1 MSSFEFTP
9 GGVRELG
16 AEDFATSGTINAGD
30 AVRQLQAQVAQQE
43 AARVVAPAKK
53 AAPLVYEIDT
63 VPLDEKRITP
73 LKRRHFVKELRARL
87 SVVERQI
94 KNLRAL
100 EDEAAEI
107 KRLIAAA
114 KAPPAKVTPI
124 TTARS
129 AG

>member
-9 GGVRELG
+9 GGVKELG
-16 AEDFATSGTINAGD
+16 AEASNATATINAGD
-30 AVRQLQAQVAQQE
+30 AIRAMKDQVAQQE
-43 AARVVAPAKK
+43 AARAVPAGKTVKLTYDISALPAK
-53 AAPLVYEIDT
+53 PVT
-63 VPLDEKRITP
+63 PP

-87 SVVERQI
+87 AVVERQI
-94 KNLRAL
+94 KNLREL

-114 KAPPAKVTPI
+114 KAPAAKVTPI